1 MTPVYVCS
9 PSKCKILTII
19 ESVDKLL
26 EEINSDKQQI
36 ESLNNIH
43 GTDSPVLNYS
53 PTKPLNFPRQSDG
66 FMKKSSKRTD
76 HFSQKDFNSSS
87 DTCISDEGS
96 SQADEDAFARNFE
109 HVKSAK
115 SGAPLQETLGQDN
128 EEFAA
133 AETPMNSTLDLL
145 SVKDIKIET
154 SNANINT
161 TSNQSSPSKSIMR
174 KGENTFS
181 PVKKSVAFTQS
192 NPEIHRY
199 PGDKIGTQTNDSG
212 DTDSQQQLTHNWAE
226 VVKSSLNEDSDD
238 HGPEPPLRKIN
249 SLTFLETSAVSHDVD
264 IDTLRSIQ
272 SNRNSLSRLSLNEK
286 LDVLLSKN
294 PEMTHELDEH
304 LMALQSQEKI
314 KTEKHIQ
321 GLSSDMRIK
330 NEEQESVDDPLNSLK
345 NAPEIEI
352 KRCGSSQS
360 SLLSLNDS
368 NRMLESSFDHPI
380 KQQGIELKDGIKGFS
395 NEMVEAMIPQRNVDE
410 GSDNQ
415 LYMKL
420 HKPEVM
426 DGMDGMKAEDD
437 EGEIFH
443 DSFDNTTEQSILKLL
458 DSNNIVSQ
466 KGPENNESSE
476 KLRQGFEPA
485 DSQAK
490 DISNHTDNTD
500 EQIHRFSVR
509 VDTSDEVAEL
519 QKGPANPKQSEIQD
533 TYDNETYD
541 DARDSQLIDKFS
553 IRDHVDQDWKLEDSN
568 DGDKEDNDEFTTNDL
583 NTTNNVSHVA
593 DQFTVGK
600 ENILPETSSKDIEV
614 NKSRLNSKKVASD
627 ETTSSNPNTFK
638 DNVSEQKVESK
649 SVSSSSSNKETVP
662 KVDEA
667 IDATSPPI
675 VTKEEFEDQKLDEKP
690 ESYVL
695 ANSSNIAPPE
705 DMVLP
710 QIESQHFSSFE
721 ELAQNINAHQSYE
734 DELSAENEVEKER
747 LDYLSIWHSQ
757 ERQKRSHKKDVLPEP
772 TVKVESQ
779 AELNPK
785 SPISIPS
792 SLVQKKFKEVNVR
805 SRRIVSSDFEDL
817 QLSGFLP
824 ELSDTSGFASKFEF
838 LDDSVNSKD
847 QPLNSAIPPSAK
859 ENVLSEIEPN
869 EKNTASLTSPV
880 LSNTLKKST
889 FRTLRPQG
897 KENWPLGY
905 RDPFAKNSVQKP
917 RISRFRVPSIE
928 IKRSESMLSPKHQ
941 YDDIFEDVLAPKPPT
956 ITSLG
961 MKTLP
966 SMNKDDV
973 KKIMAT
979 KKMLSQEEYTALK
992 LVGNSKSS
1000 SIVHTSGEK
1009 FDKFLEH
1016 ASLCDVSADSCPKP
1030 SGDALSHL
1038 VQELSKSPKPLLDKE
1053 KPLSENIFDELGFKF
1068 PNDDEDENNFIPIG
1082 LGDKINKDTNT
1093 QSSDS
1098 SKSHNQ
1104 VAAPHVQSN
1113 PFRVTRTGNGFPMTD
1128 ISPKKEAIKI
1138 NPKVKLNKT
1147 LDVENFSV
1155 SPIKLSAKTSNAP
1168 QPFTGSDI
1176 QNKKLRGSTESNNAH
1191 QSKPSTLSVPTIQS
1205 DASSEQH
1212 EVDPAEMERKE
1223 IHDAWKNKAASSP
1236 QTSPSHERGRLFF
1249 KVIGLKDI
1257 NLPDISKQ
1265 NSEIS
1270 MILDNGVHCVKTSN
1284 YKMDS
1289 HDVQINKEFELI
1301 VGDSLEFILTMK
1313 AKYNKPKDV
1322 YAEKKE
1328 KKVVKSK
1335 NRLSRLFGS
1344 KYVVTTTRFVPQKA
1358 DDPWKNRVAIDGSFA
1373 RCYVD
1378 LSQYENK
1385 ITGNVCSFD
1394 ITCFNEWDSTTGSK
1408 SNFPGK
1414 RGPYKV
1420 GSLEVKML
1428 FIPRTESTE
1437 IFPSSIKSA
1446 YQSICD
1452 LQQEVKLNAEGYL
1465 HQEGGDCEIWKR
1477 RYFKLEGNS
1486 LLAHSEFSH
1495 KTRAKINLS
1504 KVVEVIH
1511 IDNKE
1516 DIQSSANKV
1525 RNFSD
1530 VILVPHS
1537 FKIKFR
1543 NGEMIDFSAPSE
1555 EEKSMWVE
1563 TIKTI
1568 VQNNTLRRQPWVRLM
1583 LERSNDNDFFN

>member
-1 MTPVYVCS
+1 M
-9 PSKCKILTII
+9 
-19 ESVDKLL
+19 DKLL
-26 EEINSDKQQI
+26 EEINLDKQQI
-36 ESLNNIH
+36 ESLNVH
-43 GTDSPVLNYS
+43 GTDSPVLSYS
-53 PTKPLNFPRQSDG
+53 PTKPLNFPRQSAG
-66 FMKKSSKRTD
+66 SMKKPSKRTD
-76 HFSQKDFNSSS
+76 RFSQKDFNSSS

-109 HVKSAK
+109 HAKSAK
-115 SGAPLQETLGQDN
+115 SGGPLQETLGQDN

-145 SVKDIKIET
+145 TVKDIKSDT
-154 SNANINT
+154 SNAHIYA
-161 TSNQSSPSKSIMR
+161 TSNQPSPSKSIMR
-174 KGENTFS
+174 KGETLS

-199 PGDKIGTQTNDSG
+199 PGDKAGAQTHDSR
-212 DTDSQQQLTHNWAE
+212 DTSQQQLTHNWAE

-249 SLTFLETSAVSHDVD
+249 SLTFLETSAVSHHVD

-294 PEMTHELDEH
+294 PEMTHELDQH
-304 LMALQSQEKI
+304 LMALQNQEKI

-330 NEEQESVDDPLNSLK
+330 SEELESVNDPLNSLK
-345 NAPEIEI
+345 NVPEFEI

-368 NRMLESSFDHPI
+368 NRILESSFDHPV
-380 KQQGIELKDGIKGFS
+380 KQEGIELKDGIKGFS
-395 NEMVEAMIPQRNVDE
+395 DEMVEAMIPQGNAVE

-415 LYMKL
+415 LYLKL
-420 HKPEVM
+420 HNLEEM
-426 DGMDGMKAEDD
+426 DELEGVDEMKTEDN

-466 KGPENNESSE
+466 KALEEDERNEKSG
-476 KLRQGFEPA
+476 QVFEPA
-485 DSQAK
+485 VSQGK
-490 DISNHTDNTD
+490 DVSNHLGNVDD
-500 EQIHRFSVR
+500 PIPEIHRFSIK
-509 VDTSDEVAEL
+509 VDTSYDEAGL
-519 QKGPANPKQSEIQD
+519 KQCYANPRQNDIQD
-533 TYDNETYD
+533 NNDNETYD
-541 DARDSQLIDKFS
+541 DARDSQLIDRFS

-568 DGDKEDNDEFTTNDL
+568 DGDKEDNDEFTTNDF
-583 NTTNNVSHVA
+583 NTTNNASLAA
-593 DQFTVGK
+593 DQFDLEK
-600 ENILPETSSKDIEV
+600 ENILPETSTKDFEAK
-614 NKSRLNSKKVASD
+614 KSTDNFDKAASD
-627 ETTSSNPNTFK
+627 KAIPVNEFK
-638 DNVSEQKVESK
+638 DNVSQQKVESK
-649 SVSSSSSNKETVP
+649 SISSLSSNKENVS

-675 VTKEEFEDQKLDEKP
+675 GKEELEDQKLDEKP

-705 DMVLP
+705 DMILP

-721 ELAQNINAHQSYE
+721 ELARNINAHQSYE

-747 LDYLSIWHSQ
+747 LNYLSIWHSQ
-757 ERQKRSHKKDVLPEP
+757 ERQQRSHKRGVPIP
-772 TVKVESQ
+772 IVQVESQ
-779 AELNPK
+779 TQAKPK
-785 SPISIPS
+785 SPVSIPS

-838 LDDSVNSKD
+838 LNDSVNSKD
-847 QPLNSAIPPSAK
+847 QPLNLALPCSAK
-859 ENVLSEIEPN
+859 ENILSEIDPN
-869 EKNTASLTSPV
+869 EKNNVSSTSPT
-880 LSNTLKKST
+880 LFNTLKKST

-905 RDPFAKNSVQKP
+905 RDPFAKNSIQKP
-917 RISRFRVPSIE
+917 RISRFRVPSID

-1000 SIVHTSGEK
+1000 SIVHNSGEK

-1016 ASLCDVSADSCPKP
+1016 ASLCDISADSCPNP
-1030 SGDALSHL
+1030 TGEHL
-1038 VQELSKSPKPLLDKE
+1038 PHLAQELTKSPKPLLGKE
-1053 KPLSENIFDELGFKF
+1053 KPLSENIFDELGYKF
-1068 PNDDEDENNFIPIG
+1068 TNEDEDENNFISIG
-1082 LGDKINKDTNT
+1082 LGDKTYKGTNT
-1093 QSSDS
+1093 LSFDS
-1098 SKSHNQ
+1098 SKGHNQ
-1104 VAAPHVQSN
+1104 VTAFPIQSDVSN
-1113 PFRVTRTGNGFPMTD
+1113 VTHTANSFPMTE
-1128 ISPKKEAIKI
+1128 ISPKKETIKI
-1138 NPKVKLNKT
+1138 NPKVKLSKT

-1155 SPIKLSAKTSNAP
+1155 SPIKLSAKTSMAP
-1168 QPFTGSDI
+1168 NSFTRSDI
-1176 QNKKLRGSTESNNAH
+1176 QNKKVRGSTEAYNAH

-1205 DASSEQH
+1205 DVTSEH
-1212 EVDPAEMERKE
+1212 PEAGPAEIERKE
-1223 IHDAWKNKAASSP
+1223 IHDAWKNQASSSP
-1236 QTSPSHERGRLFF
+1236 KTSPLHERGRLFF
-1249 KVIGLKDI
+1249 RVISLKNI

-1289 HDVQINKEFELI
+1289 HDVQFNKEFELI

-1328 KKVVKSK
+1328 KKVMKSK

-1344 KYVVTTTRFVPQKA
+1344 KYVVTTTRYVPQKTE
-1358 DDPWKNRVAIDGSFA
+1358 DPWKNRVATDGSFA

-1408 SNFPGK
+1408 TNFSGK

-1437 IFPSSIKSA
+1437 ILPSSIKSA
-1446 YQSICD
+1446 HRSICD

-1504 KVVEVIH
+1504 KVVEIIH

-1543 NGEMIDFSAPSE
+1543 NGEMIDFSAPNE
-1555 EEKSMWVE
+1555 EEKSMWVDS
-1563 TIKTI
+1563 IKTI

-1583 LERSNDNDFFN
+1583 LERSSDNYFFN